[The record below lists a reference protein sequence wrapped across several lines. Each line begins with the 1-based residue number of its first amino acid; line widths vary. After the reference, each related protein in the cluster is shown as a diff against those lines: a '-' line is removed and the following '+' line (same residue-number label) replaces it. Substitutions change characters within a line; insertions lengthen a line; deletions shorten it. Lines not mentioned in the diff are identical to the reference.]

1 MNPAAATTA
10 ATSATAGAAGP
21 ARPADGKRLLMVGL
35 GHLGVRVLE
44 VLLRDPGPHHY
55 VVAGR
60 DPEAIRRLANLAR
73 QYSSAFGDRAA
84 VEPVPI
90 DVADV
95 EATAATIERLDPD
108 LIFAAVTLQ
117 SWWVVGTLP
126 PALAACLEP
135 ACVGPWLPMHLTLI
149 AELMQAVRAAGSDA
163 TVVNASYPD
172 VTHPVLATADLAPDV
187 GIGNIA
193 IPLVGLRLAL
203 ADEHAVELDRVQIR
217 AVFHHYVS
225 YQATRSGDPR
235 PAPFHVSAWLGT
247 ADEPAAGEPL
257 PIDPATVFAPLATT
271 HKRSSG
277 PHFQHVTAATA
288 GVVLRALLDDTEVYT
303 HAPGPA
309 GLPGGYPVRIAG
321 GEVSLALPDGIDLP
335 TALQINDEGGVFD
348 GIERIDPDGTVH
360 FRTANAEPLRRYL
373 GYEAAPL
380 PLAESRPR
388 SVELMRR
395 FVDFAVTGAHR
406 TTFPPDQP
414 VHASR
419 SLR

>member
-1 MNPAAATTA
+1 VSAATTA
-10 ATSATAGAAGP
+10 GP
-21 ARPADGKRLLMVGL
+21 AATGKRVLLIGL
-35 GHLGVRVLE
+35 GHLGIRVLE
-44 VLLRDPGPHHY
+44 VLLRAPGPHLY
-55 VVAGR
+55 LLAGR
-60 DPEAIRRLANLAR
+60 DPEAIRRIANLAR
-73 QYSSAFGDRAA
+73 QYSSAFGERVAI
-84 VEPVPI
+84 EPVLI

-95 EATAATIERLDPD
+95 AATAATLERLDPD

-135 ACVGPWLPMHLTLI
+135 TCVGPWLPMHLTLI

-203 ADEHAVELDRVQIR
+203 ADEHDVELDRVQIR
-217 AVFHHYVS
+217 AVFHHYVN
-225 YQATRSGDPR
+225 YKATRDGDPR
-235 PAPFHVSAWLGT
+235 PAPFHVSAWLGEV
-247 ADEPAAGEPL
+247 DEPAAGEPL

-271 HKRSSG
+271 LKRSSG

-288 GVVLRALLDDTEVYT
+288 GEVLRALIDETEVYT

-321 GEVSLALPDGIDLP
+321 GEVTLALPAGMDLP
-335 TALQINDEGGVFD
+335 TALQINDEGAVFD
-348 GIERIDPDGTVH
+348 GIERIDDDGTVH
-360 FRTANAEPLRRYL
+360 FRAENAEPLRRYL
-373 GYEAAPL
+373 GYDAAPL
-380 PLAESRPR
+380 RLADSRPR
-388 SVELMRR
+388 GIELLRR
-395 FVDFAVTGAHR
+395 FIDFAVTGAHR
-406 TTFPPDQP
+406 MTPPTADLYQ
-414 VHASR
+414 ATR